1 MSHGLPRSHGVRQR
15 RDHRPGRCGSET
27 RVRLESVTC
36 GKAPRRW
43 HCVQDA
49 QNCGSR
55 RPIDT
60 GAAESALVCKPSVS
74 GMLAVNPTP
83 LQRGVIRN
91 ECQDAVTLDAVVQH
105 GLYVA
110 IAQSAEP
117 LPHKRVR
124 AGSLL
129 ASGTN
134 PRKTEGIFMPA
145 RQAGDGRTFL
155 TNSIC
160 PVLPGG
166 FI

>member
-1 MSHGLPRSHGVRQR
+1 M
-15 RDHRPGRCGSET
+15 
-27 RVRLESVTC
+27 RLESVTC

-124 AGSLL
+124 AGSLP
-129 ASGTN
+129 AGGTN
-134 PRKTEGIFMPA
+134 PRETGGFFMPSFGRSRLGKTA
-145 RQAGDGRTFL
+145 RHAGEGHKRIDSTVSVRA
-155 TNSIC
+155 
-160 PVLPGG
+160 LPGG
-166 FI
+166 NFWRKA

>member
-1 MSHGLPRSHGVRQR
+1 MP
-15 RDHRPGRCGSET
+15 PAGRKW
-27 RVRLESVTC
+27 RLESVTC

-43 HCVQDA
+43 HCVQGA

-55 RPIDT
+55 QPIDT

-124 AGSLL
+124 AGSLP

-145 RQAGDGRTFL
+145 RQAGDGQAHL
-155 TNSIC
+155 TKSIC
-160 PVLPGG
+160 PCTAGRYFFGG
-166 FI
+166 RICA